1 MNILYIESY
10 QNHKDIA
17 HEIHNIEEI
26 TEYPQTY
33 CTKFHK
39 TVSLDVDLTSEIL
52 NDIISE
58 KSKAKWEDFK
68 FESLILED

>member
-1 MNILYIESY
+1 MIILYIESY

-39 TVSLDVDLTSEIL
+39 TVSLDVE
-52 NDIISE
+52 
-58 KSKAKWEDFK
+58 
-68 FESLILED
+68 LILHLRFLMT